1 MRLYLSQN
9 RCSKMVLDCAWL
21 PLLAKSRLQSCRGVA
36 EMGKKENAKKL
47 GHEHQD
53 NFTVALPVCSYE
65 YASPIHGDHTTVRDP
80 PASDRTCLTY
90 RR

>member
-1 MRLYLSQN
+1 M
-9 RCSKMVLDCAWL
+9 
-21 PLLAKSRLQSCRGVA
+21 PLAKLLFQDGSRLRLASAARQVPPPSCRGVA

-47 GHEHQD
+47 GHEHQ
-53 NFTVALPVCSYE
+53 NILTVALPVCSYE
-65 YASPIHGDHTTVRDP
+65 YASSIHGDHTTVRDP